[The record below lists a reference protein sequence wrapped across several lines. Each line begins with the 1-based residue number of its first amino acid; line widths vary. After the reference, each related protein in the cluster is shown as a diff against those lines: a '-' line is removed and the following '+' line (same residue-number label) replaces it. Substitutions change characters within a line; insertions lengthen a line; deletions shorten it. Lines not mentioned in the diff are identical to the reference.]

1 MLKDVKLPVKSRF
14 PEARIIA
21 TNRGWAYDNRTPF
34 PIVLNPKQIGL
45 KNKLIAA
52 NAPTTLVE
60 YKQFIADNPKV
71 LKGPGL
77 QSAPTPPAVDNTPNT
92 PPTIDKVKTLS
103 DVEVNTPE
111 DKEIPNN
118 ATEREGAESHLDD
131 MAKALLKMQKEEEAK
146 KAAAEAEEKK
156 AVKKPKKVKKPKA
169 KN

>member
-45 KNKLIAA
+45 KNKLVASG
-52 NAPTTLVE
+52 APTNLVE
-60 YKQFIADNPKV
+60 YKQFIADNPKL

-77 QSAPTPPAVDNTPNT
+77 QSAPTPPAAENT
-92 PPTIDKVKTLS
+92 PPTIGTVQNSDGLQTTPPVEEKVA
-103 DVEVNTPE
+103 D
-111 DKEIPNN
+111 N
-118 ATEREGAESHLDD
+118 ATEREGAEGHLDD
-131 MAKALLKMQKEEEAK
+131 MAKYLLEMQKK
-146 KAAAEAEEKK
+146 AEAEAPKE
-156 AVKKPKKVKKPKA
+156 VKKPKKVKKPKA